1 VWKSRWIVRRGNR
14 GGVSLFILV
23 HPHDSLDWESGA
35 ETSDE

>member
-1 VWKSRWIVRRGNR
+1 
-14 GGVSLFILV
+14 VSLFILV